1 MELPIR
7 PVRPTDHHY
16 IIKSWVMSL
25 RGQFPFSKMSADA
38 ICKYS
43 RRVEALLDTAITIVA
58 CDPINPDV
66 VYGFAC
72 GEAGRYLGV
81 ESPTLHYVWVRKNV
95 RDEHGNI
102 IGSLRR
108 RGIGTSLV
116 HTLFPNGESLIYTHI
131 TKVIHHAKL
140 EKKWNLCK
148 FDPYFVEGALYAK
161 ARNLDKRAIQ
171 RNSGGVV
178 SPVYPGGD
186 GPPRPDDSQGQQGD
200 N

>member
-7 PVRPTDHHY
+7 PVRPTDHNY

-43 RRVEALLDTAITIVA
+43 RRVEALLDTAVTIVA
-58 CDPINPDV
+58 CDPDNPDV

-72 GEAGRYLGV
+72 GETGRYLGV
-81 ESPTLHYVWVRKNV
+81 DSPTLHYVWVRKPF
-95 RDEHGNI
+95 
-102 IGSLRR
+102 RR
-108 RGIGTSLV
+108 NGFATSLV
-116 HTLFPNGESLIYTHI
+116 HTLFPDGEQLIYTHI

-140 EKKWNLCK
+140 EKKWNLCN
-148 FDPYFVEGALYAK
+148 FDPYYIEGALYAK

-171 RNSGGVV
+171 RSSGGVV
-178 SPVYPGGD
+178 GPVYPGGA
-186 GPPRPDDSQGQQGD
+186 GSAGADDS
-200 N
+200 